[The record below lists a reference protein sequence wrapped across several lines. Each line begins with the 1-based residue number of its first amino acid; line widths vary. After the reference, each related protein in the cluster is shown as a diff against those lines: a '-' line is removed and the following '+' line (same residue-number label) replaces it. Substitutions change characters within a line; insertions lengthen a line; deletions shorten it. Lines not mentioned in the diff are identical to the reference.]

1 MSIKLIATDM
11 DGTLLTDDKK
21 INKIDADA
29 IKLAT
34 ANGIKFIL
42 ATGRM
47 YEAAKPFADALQLD
61 VPLISYNGAL
71 VKGSKK
77 GEVLFESFMNSDLCY
92 EVLQYCRKQNLHV
105 QAYWGGE
112 VYTDTL
118 NDDSRWYSKI
128 INKPVIEIG
137 ERLFTEKH
145 KVYKLLIMTDPDSIN
160 DVWLD
165 LSQRFTGR
173 IDLTSSAQNFLEVVT
188 PGINKWN
195 AVKQVAESW
204 HIHPSEIMCIGD
216 SLNDLSMVENAKVGV
231 AVANAHEKVR
241 FHAKHIVADNNH
253 GGVAEAIHIALDLE

>member
-1 MSIKLIATDM
+1 M
-11 DGTLLTDDKK
+11 DGTLLTDEKK
-21 INKIDADA
+21 ITQENAET
-29 IKLAT
+29 IKLAI
-34 ANGIKFIL
+34 NHGIRFIL

-47 YEAAKPFADALQLD
+47 YEAAKPFADALELNI
-61 VPLISYNGAL
+61 PLISYNGAL
-71 VKGSKK
+71 VKGSKN
-77 GEVLFESFMNSDLCY
+77 GEVLFESFMDPELAY
-92 EVLQYCRKQNLHV
+92 EVLQYCRKRNLHV

-112 VYTDTL
+112 VYTDKL

-173 IDLTSSAQNFLEVVT
+173 IDLTSSAQNFLEIIT

-216 SLNDLSMVENAKVGV
+216 SLNDLSMIENAKVGV

-241 FHAKHIVADNNH
+241 FHAQHIVADNNSN
-253 GGVAEAIHIALDLE
+253 GVAEAIRIAMDLE